1 MKNYNKPVVEITGI
15 EVKDIITSSLY
26 GALVDADAK
35 SAFDAFTSNTTAS
48 AEEETLLDRK
58 SVV

>member
-26 GALVDADAK
+26 GGLVDADAK
-35 SAFDAFTSNTTAS
+35 SAFDAFTSNTNAT
-48 AEEETLLDRK
+48 AEEETLLYF
-58 SVV
+58 VEW